1 MVSKVD
7 ISVGAMQLPGAGSPL
22 TLRRRKKSTLNLTR
36 PLSTLRHTIRSSFHF
51 DLLSSPTSPVRLTE
65 YCESRSP
72 TIPEDT
78 QPVFPCTAPVDVPQD
93 GSSSSASSHG
103 QSLTPTSLDS
113 PVPMLTSS
121 HSLNCSTPLPAGG
134 DRAEDG
140 VWSSMK
146 SLSISPTKSDDMVS
160 RSRALSFTTLRRRRS
175 SKIRQTRST
184 EVSRRSWEL
193 EDWEKDLLVVPDH
206 VLSRRNTYANVSLSS
221 LSSTGPP
228 SPAANAIP
236 EAPSDSR
243 FFHELS
249 YKNGTSCVASGAWV
263 PGYHCLSPSAC
274 TIPVL
279 LLEIKRQ
286 RKNGSLTLSE
296 AEEAARPY
304 SDAAA
309 CNEGFVST
317 LRWSVKNA

>member
-78 QPVFPCTAPVDVPQD
+78 QPVFPCTAPVDVPRD

-121 HSLNCSTPLPAGG
+121 HSLNSSSAVPAGG
-134 DRAEDG
+134 ERGEDG
-140 VWSSMK
+140 MWSSMK
-146 SLSISPTKSDDMVS
+146 SLSISPTKSDEMVS

-175 SKIRQTRST
+175 GKIRQTRST

-221 LSSTGPP
+221 PSSAGGPPP
-228 SPAANAIP
+228 SPAAHAIP
-236 EAPSDSR
+236 ETLNDSK
-243 FFHELS
+243 FFHDRS
-249 YKNGTSCVASGAWV
+249 FKNGTSFAGAQRGRGC
-263 PGYHCLSPSAC
+263 PPPPPRPSLPLPLRLQNLCSRRSSESSQEWLIC
-274 TIPVL
+274 T
-279 LLEIKRQ
+279 E
-286 RKNGSLTLSE
+286 
-296 AEEAARPY
+296 
-304 SDAAA
+304 
-309 CNEGFVST
+309 
-317 LRWSVKNA
+317 